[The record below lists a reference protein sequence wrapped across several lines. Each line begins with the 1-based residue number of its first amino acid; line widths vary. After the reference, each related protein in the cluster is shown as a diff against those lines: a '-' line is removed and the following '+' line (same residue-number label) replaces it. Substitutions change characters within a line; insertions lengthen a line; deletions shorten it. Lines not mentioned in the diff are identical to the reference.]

1 MIDCYLDTGVP
12 MTDLTHPNIAG
23 GGPRPPSRS
32 FVGQIQGRAQQ
43 ALTVSSQDLLDSLL
57 RRKGFIILSIIVG
70 GLIAFHVSKNLPPWF
85 TANGLLVVD
94 TYKATIPE
102 LDTFTSDRT
111 TEPWGGRSEARVVTS
126 QQMVDLLV
134 REMSLIE
141 DPEFNE
147 TLRPSAFLQ
156 WVESSWLPLPL
167 KEWLAEL
174 SEPVQPRYDAVME
187 REIAERLS
195 KALSAFSEERS
206 YAIEIAF
213 SGRDPEKSARVVN
226 TLMELYIERQIS
238 EKRDATLQSSQGL
251 KQKLSELEAE
261 LAAAQAKVQKE
272 ESNASLLNTPE
283 GTIISRDLADLVS
296 QRRTLRAERDQLAAD
311 LSQLVATIAGG
322 ALTALDEDLV
332 TPRLEG
338 LWLDEAAARR
348 RISEAS
354 LDLGEKHPRRIALQ
368 KELESTRE
376 QIRNEAS
383 GIARSLEQRI
393 ASLDN
398 QDGQLRRQIESGQ
411 GQAAEVAAERTRLAQ
426 LEDEVAVKQ
435 DLYTRYRGFYEQ
447 TLSTLTNIDLNGADV
462 RIGSVAVPPLE
473 PSSPGPGLLAVV
485 GMFAGLL
492 VSSGAIVGRRYLS
505 GGVET
510 LDQLSHITGLQGLG
524 AIPSVASWLRP
535 KQNLSSYVAEY
546 PNSVVTETLRGILLK
561 LNLSSV
567 EAPKKVLLVT
577 SSEPAEGKTSF
588 CIALGRTAAQ
598 DGLRCLVVDCDF
610 RRPSFHAQT
619 NLHPSSSLNDFL
631 SGTLDWGQDAV
642 MKDPVSGMDMLMS
655 KATHSEMREFVSST
669 RLRVLIAEAR
679 EHYDLVIVDSPPVLR
694 VPDAINLADTSDAIV
709 FLTAWRTTRRKMV
722 QEAIKRLAVAGR
734 PIAGVV
740 LSRIRGSVPE
750 EYVYGGYPSA

>member
-1 MIDCYLDTGVP
+1 
-12 MTDLTHPNIAG
+12 MTDLTHPNIS

-32 FVGQIQGRAQQ
+32 FVGQIQGHAQPT
-43 ALTVSSQDLLDSLL
+43 LTVSSQDLLDSLL

-70 GLIAFHVSKNLPPWF
+70 GLIAFHIANNLAPWY
-85 TANGLLVVD
+85 TAKGLLVVD
-94 TYKATIPE
+94 TYRATIPE
-102 LDTFTSDRT
+102 LGSPTSDRT

-126 QQMVDLLV
+126 QQMVSTLV
-134 REMSLIE
+134 SDMSLIE

-147 TLRPSAFLQ
+147 TLKPSEFQQ
-156 WVESSWLPLPL
+156 WVSASSWLPTPA
-167 KEWLAEL
+167 KEALASL
-174 SEPVQPRYDAVME
+174 SEPVQPRYDLVME
-187 REIAERLS
+187 RKIGEQLS
-195 KALSAFSEERS
+195 KALTAFSEERS
-206 YAIEIAF
+206 YAIEINF
-213 SGRDPEKSARVVN
+213 NGRDPEKSARIVN

-238 EKRDATLQSSQGL
+238 EKREATLQSSESL
-251 KQKLSELEAE
+251 KQKLTELEAE
-261 LAAAQAKVQKE
+261 LAEAQARVRKE

-296 QRRTLRAERDQLAAD
+296 QRRILRAERDQLSSD
-311 LSQLVATIAGG
+311 LAQLVATIASG
-322 ALTALDEDLV
+322 ALTALDADLV

-354 LDLGEKHPRRIALQ
+354 LDLGDKHPRRIALQ
-368 KELESTRE
+368 KELESIRD
-376 QIRNEAS
+376 QIRTEAS
-383 GIARSLEQRI
+383 GIAKSLEQRI
-393 ASLDN
+393 ASLDS
-398 QDGQLRRQIESGQ
+398 QDVQLRRQIEAGQ

-462 RIGSVAVPPLE
+462 RVGSVAVPPLE
-473 PSSPGPGLLAVV
+473 PSSPGSALLTVV

-492 VSSGAIVGRRYLS
+492 VSAGAIVGRRYLS

-642 MKDPVSGMDMLMS
+642 VKDPVSGMDMLMS

-709 FLTAWRTTRRKMV
+709 FLSAWRKTRRKMV
-722 QEAIKRLAVAGR
+722 QEAIKRLAVTGR

-740 LSRIRGSVPE
+740 LSRIKGSVPE
-750 EYVYGGYPSA
+750 EYVYGGYPSN

>member
-1 MIDCYLDTGVP
+1 

-23 GGPRPPSRS
+23 GPRPPSRS
-32 FVGQIQGRAQQ
+32 FVGHIQGRTQQ
-43 ALTVSSQDLLDSLL
+43 ALALTPQDFLDSLL

-70 GLIAFHVSKNLPPWF
+70 GLIAYHVAKNLAPWYS
-85 TANGLLVVD
+85 AHGILVVD
-94 TYKATIPE
+94 TYRATIPE

-111 TEPWGGRSEARVVTS
+111 NEPWGGRSEARVVTS
-126 QQMVDLLV
+126 QQMVESLV
-134 REMSLIE
+134 KEMSLIE

-147 TLRPSAFLQ
+147 TLRPSMLEQ
-156 WVESSWLPLPL
+156 WDEVSWLPAPVAN
-167 KEWLAEL
+167 WIAGF
-174 SEPVQPRYDAVME
+174 SEPVEPRYDLAME
-187 REIAERLS
+187 REIGENLS
-195 KALSAFSEERS
+195 KALTAFSEERS
-206 YAIEIAF
+206 YAIDITF
-213 SGRDPEKSARVVN
+213 SGRDPEKSALIVN
-226 TLMELYIERQIS
+226 TLMDIYIARQVS
-238 EKRDATLQSSQGL
+238 EKREATLQSSEGL

-261 LAAAQAKVQKE
+261 LGAAQAKVREE

-283 GTIISRDLADLVS
+283 GTIISRDLADLVK
-296 QRRTLRAERDQLAAD
+296 QRRTLRAQRDQLASD
-311 LSQLVATIAGG
+311 LAQLVSAIAGG
-322 ALTALDEDLV
+322 VLTALDAKLV

-338 LWLDEAAARR
+338 LWEDEARVRR
-348 RISEAS
+348 LISEAS

-368 KELESTRE
+368 KELEGVRN

-383 GIARSLEQRI
+383 GISRSLEQRI

-398 QDGQLRRQIESGQ
+398 QDRQLRQQIEAGQ
-411 GQAAEVAAERTRLAQ
+411 GQAAEVAAERTRLTQ
-426 LEDEVAVKQ
+426 LQDEVKVKQ

-447 TLSTLTNIDLNGADV
+447 TLSTLTNIDLNGSDV
-462 RIGSVAVPPLE
+462 RIGSVAVPPNK
-473 PSSPGPGLLAVV
+473 PSSPGAGLLTVV

-492 VSSGAIVGRRYLS
+492 ISSGAIVGRRCLS
-505 GGVET
+505 SGVET

-567 EAPKKVLLVT
+567 ESPKKVLLVT

-631 SGTLDWGQDAV
+631 SGSLDWGQDAV
-642 MKDPVSGMDMLMS
+642 VKDPVSGMDMLMS
-655 KATHSEMREFVSST
+655 KATQSEMREFVSST

-709 FLTAWRTTRRKMV
+709 FLSAWRKTRRKMV
-722 QEAIKRLAVAGR
+722 QEAIKRLAVTGR

-740 LSRIRGSVPE
+740 LSRVRGSVPE
-750 EYVYGGYPSA
+750 EYVYGGYPSH

>member
-1 MIDCYLDTGVP
+1 
-12 MTDLTHPNIAG
+12 MTDLTHPNIA

-32 FVGQIQGRAQQ
+32 FVGQFQGRAQQ
-43 ALTVSSQDLLDSLL
+43 ALTLTSQDLLDSLL

-70 GLIAFHVSKNLPPWF
+70 GLIAFHVAKNVPPWY
-85 TANGLLVVD
+85 TATGLLVVD

-111 TEPWGGRSEARVVTS
+111 VEPWGGRSEARVVTS
-126 QQMVDLLV
+126 QQMVDFLV
-134 REMSLIE
+134 REMSLVD
-141 DPEFNE
+141 DPEFND
-147 TLRPSAFLQ
+147 TLEASVLQ
-156 WVESSWLPLPL
+156 RWVDESWLPDTVKTWAADVLGPV
-167 KEWLAEL
+167 
-174 SEPVQPRYDAVME
+174 EPRRDVAVE
-187 REIAERLS
+187 REIGEKVS
-195 KALSAFSEERS
+195 KALNAFSEERS
-206 YAIEIAF
+206 YAIELTF
-213 SGRDPEKSARVVN
+213 SGHSPEKSARIIN
-226 TLMELYIERQIS
+226 TLMDLYIERQIA
-238 EKRDATLQSSQGL
+238 EKRAATLQSSEGL

-261 LAAAQAKVQKE
+261 LVAAQAKVRE
-272 ESNASLLNTPE
+272 EEGNASLLNTPE

-296 QRRTLRAERDQLAAD
+296 QRRILRTERDQLAAD
-311 LSQLVATIAGG
+311 LAQLVGTIAGG
-322 ALTALDEDLV
+322 VLTALDADLV

-338 LWLDEAAARR
+338 LWLDETAARR

-354 LDLGEKHPRRIALQ
+354 LDLGERHPRRIALQ
-368 KELESTRE
+368 KEIESIRE
-376 QIRNEAS
+376 QIRNEAT

-398 QDGQLRRQIESGQ
+398 QDQQLREQIETGQ
-411 GQAAEVAAERTRLAQ
+411 GQAAEVAAERTRLDQ
-426 LEDEVAVKQ
+426 LQDEVVVKQ
-435 DLYTRYRGFYEQ
+435 ELYTRYRGFYEQ
-447 TLSTLTNIDLNGADV
+447 TLSTLTNIDLNGSDV
-462 RIGSVAVPPLE
+462 RIGSLAVPPMK
-473 PSSPGPGLLAVV
+473 PSSPGAGLLTVV

-505 GGVET
+505 AGVET
-510 LDQLSHITGLQGLG
+510 LEQLSHITGLPGLG

-535 KQNLSSYVAEY
+535 KQNLSSYVAEF
-546 PNSVVTETLRGILLK
+546 PNSGVTETLRGILLR

-631 SGTLDWGQDAV
+631 SGALDWGQDAV
-642 MKDPVSGMDMLMS
+642 VKDPVTGMDMLMS
-655 KATHSEMREFVSST
+655 KATHSEMREFVTST

-679 EHYDLVIVDSPPVLR
+679 EHYDLVIVDSPPTLR

-709 FLTAWRTTRRKMV
+709 FLAAWRKTRRKMI
-722 QEAIKRLAVAGR
+722 QEALKRLAVAGR
-734 PIAGVV
+734 PVVGVV
-740 LSRIRGSVPE
+740 LSRVRGSVPE

>member
-1 MIDCYLDTGVP
+1 
-12 MTDLTHPNIAG
+12 MTDLTHPNFA

-32 FVGQIQGRAQQ
+32 FVGQFPGRAQQ
-43 ALTVSSQDLLDSLL
+43 TLTLTSQDLLDSLL

-70 GLIAFHVSKNLPPWF
+70 GLIAFHVAKNVPPWY
-85 TANGLLVVD
+85 TATGLLVVD

-111 TEPWGGRSEARVVTS
+111 VEPWGGRSEARVVTS

-134 REMSLIE
+134 REMSLID
-141 DPEFNE
+141 DPEFND
-147 TLRPSAFLQ
+147 TLEPSVLQ
-156 WVESSWLPLPL
+156 KWADQPWLPDAA
-167 KEWLAEL
+167 KIWLAEML
-174 SEPVQPRYDAVME
+174 GPVEPRRDVVVE
-187 REIAERLS
+187 REVGEKVS
-195 KALSAFSEERS
+195 KALNAFSEERS
-206 YAIEIAF
+206 YAIELTF
-213 SGRDPEKSARVVN
+213 SGRSPEKSARIIN
-226 TLMELYIERQIS
+226 TLMDLYIARQIT
-238 EKRDATLQSSQGL
+238 EKREATLQSSEGL

-261 LAAAQAKVQKE
+261 LAAAQAKVRE
-272 ESNASLLNTPE
+272 EEGNASLLNTPE

-296 QRRTLRAERDQLAAD
+296 QRRLLRTERDQLAAD
-311 LSQLVATIAGG
+311 LAQLVGAIAGG
-322 ALTALDEDLV
+322 VLTALDADLV

-338 LWLDEAAARR
+338 LWLDETAARR

-354 LDLGEKHPRRIALQ
+354 LDLGERHPRRIALQ
-368 KELESTRE
+368 KEIESIRE
-376 QIRNEAS
+376 QIRSEAT
-383 GIARSLEQRI
+383 GIAKSLEQRI

-398 QDGQLRRQIESGQ
+398 QDRQLREQIEAGQ
-411 GQAAEVAAERTRLAQ
+411 GQAAEVAAERTRLDQ
-426 LEDEVAVKQ
+426 LQDEVVAKQ
-435 DLYTRYRGFYEQ
+435 ELYTRYRGFYEQ
-447 TLSTLTNIDLNGADV
+447 TLSTLTNIDLNGSDV
-462 RIGSVAVPPLE
+462 RIGSLAVPPNK
-473 PSSPGPGLLAVV
+473 PSSPGAALLTVV

-505 GGVET
+505 AGVET
-510 LDQLSHITGLQGLG
+510 LDQLSHITGLPGLG

-535 KQNLSSYVAEY
+535 KQNLSSYVAEF
-546 PNSVVTETLRGILLK
+546 PNSGVTETLRGILLR

-631 SGTLDWGQDAV
+631 SGALDWGQDAV
-642 MKDPVSGMDMLMS
+642 VKDPVTGMDMLMS
-655 KATHSEMREFVSST
+655 KATHSEMREFVTST

-679 EHYDLVIVDSPPVLR
+679 EHYDLVIVDSPPTLR

-709 FLTAWRTTRRKMV
+709 FLAAWRKTRRKMI
-722 QEAIKRLAVAGR
+722 QEALKRLAVAGR
-734 PIAGVV
+734 PVAGVV
-740 LSRIRGSVPE
+740 LSRVRGSVPE
-750 EYVYGGYPSA
+750 EYVYGGYPSN